1 MTKEEVL
8 KLESE
13 DNRIINCTGNK
24 IEFANGDVYAMS
36 SPGRLFYKVKC
47 FVQLCTLIQNKIVM
61 SKTTIYYLFLVAM
74 YMLLG

>member
-24 IEFANGDVYAMS
+24 IEFSNGDVYAMR
-36 SPGRLFYKVKC
+36 SPSGLYYKVKC
-47 FVQLCTLIQNKIVM
+47 FVL
-61 SKTTIYYLFLVAM
+61 
-74 YMLLG
+74 

>member
-47 FVQLCTLIQNKIVM
+47 FIL
-61 SKTTIYYLFLVAM
+61 
-74 YMLLG
+74 

>member
-36 SPGRLFYKVKC
+36 SPGRLL
-47 FVQLCTLIQNKIVM
+47 QGEMLCTLIQN
-61 SKTTIYYLFLVAM
+61 
-74 YMLLG
+74 

>member
-36 SPGRLFYKVKC
+36 FHQVDC
-47 FVQLCTLIQNKIVM
+47 FTR
-61 SKTTIYYLFLVAM
+61 
-74 YMLLG
+74 